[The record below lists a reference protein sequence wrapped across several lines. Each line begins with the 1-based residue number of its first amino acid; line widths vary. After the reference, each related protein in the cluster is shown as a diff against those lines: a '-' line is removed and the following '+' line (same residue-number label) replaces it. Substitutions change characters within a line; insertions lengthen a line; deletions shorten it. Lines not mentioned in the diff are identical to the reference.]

1 MKKVRTIILFL
12 PLFLMATIGVAQKN
26 YLLTLQGV
34 DTASATVL
42 KSLPLKYQFAS
53 KQECVTYI
61 QKLPQLL
68 RSRGYITSSIDT
80 LRYDAAAA
88 IAYIYTGQ
96 LYKWVMLHTTSVDS
110 ALVNKINGQQKSF
123 ANKPVE
129 FEAVQNLQ
137 EKLITYLENNGYPFA
152 VTFLDSIQ
160 LENGNV
166 SAHLFLDKGFP
177 YKLDSIKNAGPAK
190 ISTYFLQQYL
200 HLINGELYNQQKIDL
215 AKKKISELTY
225 VDEEKPAEISFLP
238 TGASIKFFLKPKK
251 TSQVNVL
258 IGFLPRQDIAN
269 AAATKLLITGEA
281 NVLLK
286 NAFAGGETIGLNWRS
301 IQKNSPRLNLLY
313 NHPFVFKSPVGLDFS
328 MDMFKRD
335 SSFLNINFQLG
346 AQYNLS
352 TNQTGKVF
360 LQRFQTIVSQ
370 EGVDTLLLLQTRQ
383 LPIVADVS
391 LLNIGMDYE
400 FNNTDYRLN
409 PRKGIEWQ
417 IMATIGSKKLKK
429 NTRVQNLKDPNDP
442 AFNFNSLYDTVKL
455 STYQLKLR
463 LSAAKYLPLA
473 NKRTTIKTAIN
484 AGFLQS
490 GNIYRNEMF
499 QIGGYKLLRGFN
511 EESEFLSAYSI
522 ATAEFR
528 YLVGQNSYF
537 YVLADGGWGRDGVA
551 TVKTNYTYF
560 GTGLGMLFETKA
572 GIFNLAWAVGKRND
586 TSLNLRQ
593 SKIHFGFVNYF

>member
-1 MKKVRTIILFL
+1 VK
-12 PLFLMATIGVAQKN
+12 AQKN
-26 YLLTLQGV
+26 YQLHLHGV
-34 DTASATVL
+34 DSSSASVL
-42 KSLPLKYQFAS
+42 ENIGYTNLFSNKIQCA
-53 KQECVTYI
+53 EYI
-61 QKLPQLL
+61 STIPQLL
-68 RSRGYITSSIDT
+68 KTKGYIAASVDS
-80 LRYDAAAA
+80 LRYDSSSATAV
-88 IAYIYTGQ
+88 IYTGQ
-96 LYKWVMLHTTSVDS
+96 VYKWVLLRISSIDPKLLDKLNWQAKLFTD
-110 ALVNKINGQQKSF
+110 
-123 ANKPVE
+123 KPVD
-129 FEAVQNLQ
+129 FEVVQDLQ

-152 VTFLDSIQ
+152 KTYLDSIQ
-160 LENGNV
+160 MENGNV
-166 SAHLFLDKGFP
+166 SAHLLLEKGFS
-177 YKLDSIKNAGPAK
+177 YKLDSIKNAGSAK
-190 ISTYFLQQYL
+190 ISSYFLQQYL
-200 HLINGELYNQQKIDL
+200 HLPNGALYNQQKIDQ

-225 VDEEKPAEISFLP
+225 VEEEKPAEISFLP
-238 TGASIKFFLKPKK
+238 TGSSINFFLKPKK
-251 TSQVNVL
+251 TSQVNIL
-258 IGFLPRQDIAN
+258 IGFLPRQDIVN
-269 AAATKLLITGEA
+269 PAATKLLITGEA

-313 NHPFVFKSPVGLDFS
+313 NHPFIFKSPVGLDFS
-328 MDMFKRD
+328 FDMFKRD

-346 AQYNLS
+346 AQYSLG
-352 TNQTGKVF
+352 TNQSGKVF
-360 LQRFQTIVSQ
+360 IQRFQTIVSQ
-370 EGVDTLLLLQTRQ
+370 EGVDTVLLLQTRQ
-383 LPIVADVS
+383 LPIVADVG
-391 LLNIGMDYE
+391 LFNIGVDYE

-409 PRKGIEWQ
+409 PRKGNELHLI
-417 IMATIGSKKLKK
+417 TSIGSKKLKK

-442 AFNFNSLYDTVKL
+442 GFNFNSLYDAVKL
-455 STYQLKLR
+455 NTYQLKFR
-463 LSAAKYLPLA
+463 LSAAKYLPLG

-511 EESEFLSAYSI
+511 EESEFLSAFGI

-586 TSLNLRQ
+586 TNLNLRQ

>member
-1 MKKVRTIILFL
+1 VK
-12 PLFLMATIGVAQKN
+12 AQKN
-26 YLLTLQGV
+26 YQLHLHGV
-34 DTASATVL
+34 DSSSASVL
-42 KSLPLKYQFAS
+42 ENIGYTNLFSNKIQCA
-53 KQECVTYI
+53 EYI
-61 QKLPQLL
+61 STIPQLL
-68 RSRGYITSSIDT
+68 KTKGYIAASVDS
-80 LRYDAAAA
+80 LRYDSSSATAV
-88 IAYIYTGQ
+88 IYTGQ
-96 LYKWVMLHTTSVDS
+96 VYKWVLLRISSIDPKLLDKLNWQAKLFTD
-110 ALVNKINGQQKSF
+110 
-123 ANKPVE
+123 KPVD
-129 FEAVQNLQ
+129 FEVVQDLQ

-152 VTFLDSIQ
+152 KTYLDSIQ
-160 LENGNV
+160 MENGNV
-166 SAHLFLDKGFP
+166 SAHLLLEKGFS
-177 YKLDSIKNAGPAK
+177 YKLDSIKNAGSAK
-190 ISTYFLQQYL
+190 ISSYFLQQYL
-200 HLINGELYNQQKIDL
+200 HLPNGALYNQQKIDQ

-225 VDEEKPAEISFLP
+225 VEEEKPAEISFLP
-238 TGASIKFFLKPKK
+238 TGSSINFFLKPKK
-251 TSQVNVL
+251 TSQVNIL
-258 IGFLPRQDIAN
+258 IGFLPRQDIVN
-269 AAATKLLITGEA
+269 PAATKLLITGEA

-313 NHPFVFKSPVGLDFS
+313 NHPFIFKSPVGLDFS
-328 MDMFKRD
+328 FDMFKRD

-346 AQYNLS
+346 AQYSLG
-352 TNQTGKVF
+352 TNQSGKVF
-360 LQRFQTIVSQ
+360 IQRFQTIVSQ
-370 EGVDTLLLLQTRQ
+370 EGVDTVLLLQTRQ
-383 LPIVADVS
+383 LPIVADVG
-391 LLNIGMDYE
+391 LFNIGVDYE

-409 PRKGIEWQ
+409 PRKGNELHLI
-417 IMATIGSKKLKK
+417 TSIGSKKLKK

-442 AFNFNSLYDTVKL
+442 GFNFNSLYDTVKL
-455 STYQLKLR
+455 NTYQLKFR
-463 LSAAKYLPLA
+463 LSAAKYLPLG

-511 EESEFLSAYSI
+511 EESEFLSAFGI

-586 TSLNLRQ
+586 TNLNLRQ